1 MNASWLLII
10 NDLGGN
16 GGDGGNGGN
25 GGNGGK

>member
-25 GGNGGK
+25 GAK

>member
-25 GGNGGK
+25 GGK